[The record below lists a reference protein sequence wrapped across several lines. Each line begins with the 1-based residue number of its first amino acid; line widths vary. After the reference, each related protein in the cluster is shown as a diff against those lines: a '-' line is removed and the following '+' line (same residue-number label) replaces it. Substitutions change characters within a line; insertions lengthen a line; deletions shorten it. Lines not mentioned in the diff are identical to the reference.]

1 MYKKFHSNYI
11 SVDYDKNK
19 KPLFIGNFFKL
30 NYVPSIKG
38 FCMHYV
44 NHDNNLHT
52 PGREIIIEAKDST
65 NAIKASKLIL
75 ASLILIDSYMFIN
88 DKIPEIKP
96 FLNNKE
102 ENDEIE
108 FYKNGMKDFC
118 RPGILLACMIA
129 CKASFRRKYYYALF
143 KYQLG
148 CSLHSNAIVDLDPY
162 HSPYYKLSPF
172 IDDKIR
178 MGNVIT
184 LFYSVIEELGLE
196 IRASKKNPSFIKKNW
211 NPIVKNELENRLK
224 RSGIDIND
232 EYYWNLRSTPTK
244 IERYLRKQ
252 KKLSLLGKAQWAH
265 GYTRDSKTK
274 IVDAILLISWMRAR
288 VATHR
293 LSKSND
299 LINSISIYDVDNA
312 NQLARWLL
320 IEKLGFSKHF
330 KKS

>member
-11 SVDYDKNK
+11 SIDYDKNK
-19 KPLFIGNFFKL
+19 KPLFVGKFFKL
-30 NYVPSIKG
+30 NYGPNIKG
-38 FCMHYV
+38 S
-44 NHDNNLHT
+44 
-52 PGREIIIEAKDST
+52 GREIIIEAKDIT

-75 ASLILIDSYMFIN
+75 ASLILIDGYMLWN
-88 DKIPEIKP
+88 NEIPEIKP
-96 FLNNKE
+96 FLNSKE
-102 ENDEIE
+102 ENDEEIE
-108 FYKNGMKDFC
+108 LYKNGMKDFC

-143 KYQLG
+143 NYQLG
-148 CSLHSNAIVDLDPY
+148 CSLHSNAIVDLDPH

-196 IRASKKNPSFIKKNW
+196 IRASKENPSFIKKNW

-224 RSGIDIND
+224 RLGIDIND

-274 IVDAILLISWMRAR
+274 IVDAILLISWMRDR

-299 LINSISIYDVDNA
+299 LINSISIYDVSNA

-320 IEKLGFSKHF
+320 IEKLGFSKYF
-330 KKS
+330 